1 MSLKDT
7 RIIDLNLFSGS
18 SELMRQS
25 VGGHYYNSET
35 GVLEFRGATLTSPIQ
50 IDQTITSELKKNI
63 TKIIPN
69 YTYATRIVSDPS
81 NSDIVSDENW
91 KNFII
96 GGKFGEKEY
105 QGIYNENIYLEH
117 YNTSPLPIM
126 PREIVNTSEQPSLTL
141 TTEYYNYYP
150 RFQTEVNN
158 LDSALMSPNFYLIDD
173 SLLGYITDKS
183 SSAAKYQYQD
193 IKNFLTNDFVNSEK
207 TYDNTLE
214 NIFALGADHDFDLLT
229 IRADPKKD
237 DGVSGQIDLDLQKL
251 YSLMPFGNKLE
262 ISADLAGTGGSE
274 FRNLIGENNYE
285 VKFIKLLKEVFQGES
300 ALQTSTV
307 NFAVNT
313 DATISTGI
321 ATGSIQ
327 STSTLP
333 VKLVDVPTMLLYA
346 YRNPNSETNNISL
359 LSSSAYSSQIEYAFD
374 TVGIHRYENT
384 EASLKVFD
392 GFIKEMGRQFLGE
405 PHVHPLENF
414 LNQANVSKYHETVA
428 FRIQKIGGPPTG
440 DYNTENTIQNIWFYN
455 RDSAFTYFDTQVK
468 YDTEYTYKIYKYVI
482 VQGYKYQLSDVIT
495 TRQIAVTPG
504 ETDVYCLEFYDP
516 YSGQATGNLLDSDS
530 IGPLEQEYDLAQQ
543 KLETYQSWV
552 DILDFEINTVLGTLI
567 SALGSS
573 IYDLDSGLDYTD
585 TTVFS
590 DFIKPILTTYFDYF
604 VDSTDPGFPKIH
616 HLPYLPRTETLPN
629 GYGLVGLEEIT
640 YSTIRAYGID
650 AVTIARSSTPTPD
663 LAHANIDQPSSNMQV
678 FKDQVDQIVQTLGG
692 IRDNIRDNLASDAA
706 NEVARLEALIT
717 FTSTREFTTDAQI
730 NSSYPYLADLKITI
744 EPSLKV
750 IEMPLEE
757 KRMRIVDHPPNDFVV
772 TPHHLLDQTNR
783 LAFYCKYDTF
793 TMNSLTY
800 PPSISAQDEQNRS
813 AYLEGH
819 DLLDISK
826 QTQESIS
833 RPRFIEVYR
842 TTTKPTGYDS
852 FAGNLRRTIDLRQT
866 NGDMPT
872 DHLFVE
878 RVRENIKYYY
888 VFRALNE
895 NRVAG
900 QMSPVFEAELVNDG
914 GYVYGAFEQFSEDDL
929 MVSPPKEP
937 LMSMKKLLN
946 IIPNI
951 QHLQLDTSAV
961 SLAESSESQLSLMS
975 LGSNAEDTLWDPQK
989 YYKIRLTS
997 KKTGKKVDLN
1007 ISFEKKERK

>member
-1 MSLKDT
+1 
-7 RIIDLNLFSGS
+7 
-18 SELMRQS
+18 
-25 VGGHYYNSET
+25 
-35 GVLEFRGATLTSPIQ
+35 
-50 IDQTITSELKKNI
+50 
-63 TKIIPN
+63 
-69 YTYATRIVSDPS
+69 
-81 NSDIVSDENW
+81 
-91 KNFII
+91 
-96 GGKFGEKEY
+96 
-105 QGIYNENIYLEH
+105 
-117 YNTSPLPIM
+117 
-126 PREIVNTSEQPSLTL
+126 
-141 TTEYYNYYP
+141 
-150 RFQTEVNN
+150 
-158 LDSALMSPNFYLIDD
+158 
-173 SLLGYITDKS
+173 
-183 SSAAKYQYQD
+183 
-193 IKNFLTNDFVNSEK
+193 
-207 TYDNTLE
+207 
-214 NIFALGADHDFDLLT
+214 
-229 IRADPKKD
+229 
-237 DGVSGQIDLDLQKL
+237 
-251 YSLMPFGNKLE
+251 
-262 ISADLAGTGGSE
+262 
-274 FRNLIGENNYE
+274 
-285 VKFIKLLKEVFQGES
+285 
-300 ALQTSTV
+300 
-307 NFAVNT
+307 
-313 DATISTGI
+313 
-321 ATGSIQ
+321 
-327 STSTLP
+327 
-333 VKLVDVPTMLLYA
+333 
-346 YRNPNSETNNISL
+346 
-359 LSSSAYSSQIEYAFD
+359 
-374 TVGIHRYENT
+374 
-384 EASLKVFD
+384 
-392 GFIKEMGRQFLGE
+392 
-405 PHVHPLENF
+405 
-414 LNQANVSKYHETVA
+414 
-428 FRIQKIGGPPTG
+428 
-440 DYNTENTIQNIWFYN
+440 
-455 RDSAFTYFDTQVK
+455 
-468 YDTEYTYKIYKYVI
+468 
-482 VQGYKYQLSDVIT
+482 
-495 TRQIAVTPG
+495 
-504 ETDVYCLEFYDP
+504 
-516 YSGQATGNLLDSDS
+516 LLDSDS
-530 IGPLEQEYDLAQQ
+530 IGPLEQEYRLAQQ

-573 IYDLDSGLDYTD
+573 IFDLDSGLDYTD
-585 TTVFS
+585 TTVFKN
-590 DFIKPILTTYFDYF
+590 FIKPILTTYSDYF
-604 VDSTDPGFPKIH
+604 VDSTAPGFPKIH

-640 YSTIRAYGID
+640 YSTIRAFGID
-650 AVTIARSSTPTPD
+650 AVTIARSSRSTPTPE
-663 LAHANIDQPSSNMQV
+663 LAHVNIDQPSSNMQV

-692 IRDNIRDNLASDAA
+692 IRDNIRDNLARAA
-706 NEVARLEALIT
+706 ADEVVRLEALIT

>member
-1 MSLKDT
+1 M
-7 RIIDLNLFSGS
+7 
-18 SELMRQS
+18 
-25 VGGHYYNSET
+25 
-35 GVLEFRGATLTSPIQ
+35 
-50 IDQTITSELKKNI
+50 
-63 TKIIPN
+63 
-69 YTYATRIVSDPS
+69 
-81 NSDIVSDENW
+81 
-91 KNFII
+91 
-96 GGKFGEKEY
+96 
-105 QGIYNENIYLEH
+105 
-117 YNTSPLPIM
+117 
-126 PREIVNTSEQPSLTL
+126 
-141 TTEYYNYYP
+141 
-150 RFQTEVNN
+150 
-158 LDSALMSPNFYLIDD
+158 
-173 SLLGYITDKS
+173 
-183 SSAAKYQYQD
+183 
-193 IKNFLTNDFVNSEK
+193 
-207 TYDNTLE
+207 
-214 NIFALGADHDFDLLT
+214 
-229 IRADPKKD
+229 
-237 DGVSGQIDLDLQKL
+237 
-251 YSLMPFGNKLE
+251 
-262 ISADLAGTGGSE
+262 
-274 FRNLIGENNYE
+274 
-285 VKFIKLLKEVFQGES
+285 
-300 ALQTSTV
+300 
-307 NFAVNT
+307 
-313 DATISTGI
+313 
-321 ATGSIQ
+321 
-327 STSTLP
+327 
-333 VKLVDVPTMLLYA
+333 
-346 YRNPNSETNNISL
+346 
-359 LSSSAYSSQIEYAFD
+359 
-374 TVGIHRYENT
+374 
-384 EASLKVFD
+384 
-392 GFIKEMGRQFLGE
+392 
-405 PHVHPLENF
+405 
-414 LNQANVSKYHETVA
+414 
-428 FRIQKIGGPPTG
+428 
-440 DYNTENTIQNIWFYN
+440 
-455 RDSAFTYFDTQVK
+455 
-468 YDTEYTYKIYKYVI
+468 
-482 VQGYKYQLSDVIT
+482 
-495 TRQIAVTPG
+495 
-504 ETDVYCLEFYDP
+504 
-516 YSGQATGNLLDSDS
+516 LDSDS
-530 IGPLEQEYDLAQQ
+530 IGPLEQEYRLAQL
-543 KLETYQSWV
+543 KLKTYQSWV
-552 DILDFEINTVLGTLI
+552 EILDFEINTVLGTSI

-573 IYDLDSGLDYTD
+573 ISQLDSGLDYTD
-585 TTVFS
+585 TTVYS
-590 DFIKPILTTYFDYF
+590 NFILPIETTYPDYF
-604 VDSTDPGFPKIH
+604 VTPSAGFPQIH

-629 GYGLVGLEEIT
+629 EHGLVGLEENT
-640 YSTIRAYGID
+640 YSTIIAFGID
-650 AVTIARSSTPTPD
+650 AVDIARDLDPVPD

-678 FKDQVDQIVQTLGG
+678 FKDQVEQIDQTLRE
-692 IRDNIRDNLASDAA
+692 IRNNIRDNLASDAA
-706 NEVARLEALIT
+706 DEVARLEALIT